1 LLAQRL
7 RHFRLQLMPN
17 VRRHSR
23 IISACGNNARA
34 LFGSVPSVS
43 DRRALWLSE
52 LKNAFAPRVALS
64 RGRRRCMFQVDRL
77 RAITHTSQWQSVL
90 RGHSNQQGFTESGQR
105 QRVVRYWR
113 FWLQL
118 IRAVQRRT
126 LCSSQCGRVKSVLCV
141 AVSISFGGVV
151 AVPPNQGME
160 LTGLKRHTPCKEQGL
175 RRFSPAAHAQC

>member
-1 LLAQRL
+1 MHSQGL
-7 RHFRLQLMPN
+7 RHLSLQLIPD

-52 LKNAFAPRVALS
+52 LQNAFAPRVASS
-64 RGRRRCMFQVDRL
+64 RGRRLNNFQVDRGRSIASSSL
-77 RAITHTSQWQSVL
+77 SQPVL

-105 QRVVRYWR
+105 QRVGRYR
-113 FWLQL
+113 CLWLQL

-126 LCSSQCGRVKSVLCV
+126 LCSAQCGQVKSVLCV

-175 RRFSPAAHAQC
+175 RRFSPAAHARC